1 MFKIVDSDER
11 AQVYLYGRIG
21 ADFCGAGNSAK
32 KFVEQ
37 LDELAPKP
45 LDIHIDSG
53 GGDVFEAF
61 SICSAIQRYPGET
74 TAYVDSMAA
83 SAASYITAVCDT
95 VKMNDFAF
103 IMIHNAS
110 SYAGGN
116 AKYLRETADL
126 LEKIDD
132 TLVGI
137 YAKRTNCSADDLR
150 EMMAAETW
158 LTATEAKEHNFVQE
172 IIETEERAS
181 ACIDS
186 ASASGFKNIPD
197 TVSVADELIDAVRE
211 RLEKTATSHP
221 LNNLGEKV
229 DEPVRQAEAEYL
241 RLDGKLYRKE
251 STNA

>member
-1 MFKIVDSDER
+1 MFKIVNEEER

-21 ADFCGAGNSAK
+21 ANFWGEGNSAK
-32 KFVEQ
+32 KFIEQ

-45 LDIHIDSG
+45 IDIHIDSG

-74 TAYVDSMAA
+74 VAYVDSMAA

-103 IMIHNAS
+103 LMIHKAS
-110 SYAGGN
+110 TYAGGN
-116 AKYLRETADL
+116 ADYLRETADL
-126 LEKIDD
+126 LDKIDD
-132 TLVGI
+132 TLVNI
-137 YAKRTNCSADDLR
+137 YAKRTNCSEDEIR

-158 LTATEAKEHNFVQE
+158 LTAEEAQEHNFAQE

-181 ACIDS
+181 ACLDSVS
-186 ASASGFKNIPD
+186 ASSFKNIPSA
-197 TVSVADELIDAVRE
+197 VSVSDELTEAVLA
-211 RLEKTATSHP
+211 RLENQAASHP
-221 LNNLGEKV
+221 LNTLGKKV
-229 DEPVRQAEAEYL
+229 DEPVREAEAEYL
-241 RLDGKLYRKE
+241 QLDGKLYRKE